1 MSPFSNLC
9 HFAILC
15 MRALS
20 MSGFIAIHNIFITSQ
35 SFSQPKLSRCSL
47 FNFRWHGVEFWFE
60 GSWIKASRLSPKN
73 PSVSQT
79 PYLPQPPDRF
89 HTFQRPSS
97 RISIAIQI
105 EFKLLKNEI
114 ILNFTYLTEA
124 TIETQCC
131 AKGKLSPSLQNR
143 GSTKTDMVKLR
154 SSCSTPTDQIPWYL
168 PPSSLIFPFPS
179 DWQTTSKVVLMPA
192 WVNFFTSKETVN
204 AFNNIIS
211 QKW

>member
-9 HFAILC
+9 HFVILC

-35 SFSQPKLSRCSL
+35 SFCQPKLSRCSL

-73 PSVSQT
+73 PSVSQ
-79 PYLPQPPDRF
+79 PPICF
-89 HTFQRPSS
+89 SL
-97 RISIAIQI
+97 QI
-105 EFKLLKNEI
+105 DSTLFKDPPPEYQLQFKSNSNFWRMKSFWI
-114 ILNFTYLTEA
+114 FTYLTEA

-179 DWQTTSKVVLMPA
+179 DWQTTSKVVLIPA